1 MIDTLN
7 AILWVTSNIMV
18 GYIALALIVF
28 VAAYP
33 IFFDPG
39 ATTAGRLILRFGT
52 SLVGVIGLVAISVFV
67 DPREGSMWFE
77 YPADIAPWRP
87 VVRFVAYGYV
97 SYAVTSLVVLLW
109 LRKYRPRSVQTAPN
123 ETSIP
128 RIRNTKENP

>member
-1 MIDTLN
+1 MIDAINT
-7 AILWVTSNIMV
+7 ILWVASNIMV

-52 SLVGVIGLVAISVFV
+52 SLVGVIGLVAISVFI
-67 DPREGSMWFE
+67 DPREGSLWFE
-77 YPADIAPWRP
+77 YPAGIAAWRP

-109 LRKYRPRSVQTAPN
+109 LRKYRPRFVQTAPD
-123 ETSIP
+123 ETSVP
-128 RIRNTKENP
+128 RPRSKKE